1 MQEHE
6 HNYLHWDCV
15 PVVARVKGVVAISIF
30 LMWSGISN
38 CILDWVI
45 TGALTLE
52 EYL

>member
-1 MQEHE
+1 MPEHE

-15 PVVARVKGVVAISIF
+15 PGVARVMGVVGISIF

-38 CILDWVI
+38 YVLDWAI
-45 TGALTLE
+45 TGALTLG